1 MQVSRSSEKIR
12 RDELRSPVSML
23 LGMTGRFA
31 GYQSI
36 RLGYLRMNQ
45 EVVGRPMEILLV
57 EDSLVDARLAIEAL
71 KRGDIKHR
79 LTLVRDGEEAL
90 EFLQR
95 TGRFLRVPRPDLVLL
110 DLHLPKLD
118 GREVLAAIRSDSDLK
133 QVPVVVLTA
142 SEAHEDLIRSELLQ
156 VDAYMVKPV
165 DLKKFVELVR
175 KFKHF
180 WHADV
185 ILPT

>member
-1 MQVSRSSEKIR
+1 
-12 RDELRSPVSML
+12 ML